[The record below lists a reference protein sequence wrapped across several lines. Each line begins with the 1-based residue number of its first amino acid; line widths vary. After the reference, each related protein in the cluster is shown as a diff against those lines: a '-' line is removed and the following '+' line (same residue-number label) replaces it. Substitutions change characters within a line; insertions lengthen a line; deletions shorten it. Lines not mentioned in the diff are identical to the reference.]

1 MSCSADMMETAVIT
15 AYMSCEAQS
24 LLRGLLQ
31 REPPKRLGYGPTGSD
46 DVMRHPFFK
55 PLKWSKLLKREMPSP
70 FRPSVQNSHSVEN
83 FDRIWTDLDPEDSP
97 CGTPPGDDIT
107 TFQASPLTPNIPG
120 SLCL

>member
-1 MSCSADMMETAVIT
+1 MMETAVIT